1 MLLRKHR
8 KICQCYISIHAPANR
23 AVTHTQNV
31 HICFHTCTCH
41 KCAHTH
47 TRSAICLGVQQQHRS
62 PTATDPFPAAD
73 LRKLCARLCICSCV
87 FSGVG
92 GCAGAILRAFFV
104 CVCDHSSARSGEVC
118 ASAYISEN
126 APVYGDVSVHMLEWA
141 PRRITGICGC
151 LCVRVGG
158 CVRW

>member
-47 TRSAICLGVQQQHRS
+47 TRSAICLGVQRQHRS
-62 PTATDPFPAAD
+62 PWLNFVRT
-73 LRKLCARLCICSCV
+73 CAYVPVSFRV
-87 FSGVG
+87 WVG
-92 GCAGAILRAFFV
+92 ARQLFWERFV

-118 ASAYISEN
+118 ECIHFWKCPCVRWCERAY
-126 APVYGDVSVHMLEWA
+126 
-141 PRRITGICGC
+141 
-151 LCVRVGG
+151 VRVGTEEDY
-158 CVRW
+158 CHLWVSVRAGGWVC